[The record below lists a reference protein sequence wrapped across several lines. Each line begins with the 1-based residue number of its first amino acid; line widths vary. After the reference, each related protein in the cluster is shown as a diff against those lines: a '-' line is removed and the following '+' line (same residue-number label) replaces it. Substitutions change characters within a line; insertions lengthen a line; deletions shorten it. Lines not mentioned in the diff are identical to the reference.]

1 MPSPPRA
8 SGGGGGGGGG
18 TKEKDIDDDDD
29 DDIYMVHLVQD
40 VELQSLTNNSPLK
53 QTTNEKSQSTT
64 VLVEEEE
71 STFGAIDS
79 DLDDADNSGINM
91 LTLGDEE
98 LVNVSP
104 ALLLKSKKIG
114 SIAKISLH
122 SDLTDA
128 PLGFDVCKEYGY
140 KYEYTQEEEESDSD
154 DDDNDS
160 QHQDA
165 EQQDKDQSS
174 ESNTAGTT
182 KNTFLS
188 KLSAAIATDNDQH
201 HADNDSIIDTT
212 NQNPQNL
219 NYTIHLAGKSYH
231 PIHDYATRREDESN
245 LFWFTYRCD
254 FPRLN
259 PYNLTSDAGWGCM
272 LRSAQMMLCQALRVH
287 YVGRMY
293 KPLKSTVQRRS
304 QVFLQDLFMWMADF
318 PSATTTGCFFS
329 LHNMVAVGM
338 ARYETLPGEWF
349 GPGTA
354 CYVMRDLVE
363 RQEILWREKY
373 GNAIKATTTAT
384 STATMTSTAN
394 KKVSSSDTTRSNK
407 KKKKDEEYRRDH
419 PPMRVYVAPEGCIYR
434 QEVHQLMTKDS
445 TSSVETQQQDGDN
458 SETQHDQS
466 SSSNSIA
473 MDDPLSHPLSVSMN
487 PSEQQTSALEE
498 TPEWDT
504 SALILI
510 PLRLGLKEFNASSY
524 SIPLAH
530 SFSLPQSVGFI
541 GGSPRHAL
549 WFYAA
554 QSDGKKLYGLDPH
567 TVQKA
572 PRRRKLKPNEVART
586 GNSKKYQVLL
596 SDEYLRSVNCPNPSS
611 MGMHRI
617 DPSLALGFYCRD
629 QQDFESFCSAV
640 EGMKSQ
646 KKMKDF
652 PALFSIADA
661 KPDYTADVSSAMLD
675 MMLGSSSNLDGD
687 AEDNESDD
695 DDDFVLL

>member
-1 MPSPPRA
+1 MSPQRTTRQAASSESTSAILVMPSGA
-8 SGGGGGGGGG
+8 G
-18 TKEKDIDDDDD
+18 TEEDDDL
-29 DDIYMVHLVQD
+29 VHILQD
-40 VELQSLTNNSPLK
+40 VELQLANSPLRKFK
-53 QTTNEKSQSTT
+53 QISLMDKENDMSSSSSLSLPSLSLLEKSSKSII
-64 VLVEEEE
+64 VMEE
-71 STFGAIDS
+71 STFGASEVPNTSEEDS
-79 DLDDADNSGINM
+79 SLM
-91 LTLGDEE
+91 GDEE

-104 ALLLKSKKIG
+104 LKSSGGVGRIA
-114 SIAKISLH
+114 AKISLH
-122 SDLTDA
+122 SDLADA
-128 PLGFDVCKEYGY
+128 PAGFDVCKEYGY
-140 KYEYTQEEEESDSD
+140 KYEYTQEVESDSD
-154 DDDNDS
+154 DDEEDDGRSNNLRNSTTNPES
-160 QHQDA
+160 Q
-165 EQQDKDQSS
+165 S
-174 ESNTAGTT
+174 
-182 KNTFLS
+182 FLS
-188 KLSAAIATDNDQH
+188 KLSAAITTDDD
-201 HADNDSIIDTT
+201 DNIIDS
-212 NQNPQNL
+212 NNPQNI

-254 FPRLN
+254 FPPLN

-272 LRSAQMMLCQALRVH
+272 LRSAQMMLVQALRMH
-287 YVGRMY
+287 YVGRGY
-293 KPLKSTVQRRS
+293 KPAKSTVQRRS
-304 QVFLQDLFMWMADF
+304 QMFLQDLFMWMADF
-318 PSATTTGCFFS
+318 PSANTTGCYFS

-363 RQEILWREKY
+363 RQEMMWRGKY
-373 GNAIKATTTAT
+373 GQAAKDKAALDKKVK
-384 STATMTSTAN
+384 N
-394 KKVSSSDTTRSNK
+394 KKNK
-407 KKKKDEEYRRDH
+407 DGEYKRDF

-434 QEVHQLMTKDS
+434 QEVHGLMTKDS
-445 TSSVETQQQDGDN
+445 SSTPETQQNGGN
-458 SETQHDQS
+458 PVTHNES
-466 SSSNSIA
+466 STNL
-473 MDDPLSHPLSVSMN
+473 MDDPLSHPLSIN
-487 PSEQQTSALEE
+487 PTEEKSTIE

-504 SALILI
+504 AALILI

-554 QSDGKKLYGLDPH
+554 HSDGKKLYGLDPH
-567 TVQKA
+567 TVQKS
-572 PRRRKLKPNEVART
+572 PRRRKLKPNEVTRT

-629 QQDFESFCSAV
+629 KQDFESLCLAV
-640 EGMKSQ
+640 EGMKSN

-675 MMLGSSSNLDGD
+675 LMMGSSSQLDCDGD
-687 AEDNESDD
+687 EIENDD